1 MSIKN
6 LLAAGLIVCS
16 NIVGVSVVGSH
27 QDASAAF
34 DADKECPK
42 SSIYKHRN
50 DKNADGTNKYNW
62 PADEDKKP
70 KNIAQCNVIPDEDGK
85 DVMSTVATVINV
97 IVGVVG
103 IVSVAM
109 IVLGGISYAT
119 SQGDAAKAKKA
130 QNTIIYSVV
139 GLLISL
145 LAFAIVNFVLTSVF

>member
-1 MSIKN
+1 MRSRLIAI
-6 LLAAGLIVCS
+6 LAM
-16 NIVGVSVVGSH
+16 IVGCLGVVSSPVMAAVSCPEGTPRHGDSSVKSLGECSIPK
-27 QDASAAF
+27 DEASRY
-34 DADKECPK
+34 DLM
-42 SSIYKHRN
+42 
-50 DKNADGTNKYNW
+50 NK
-62 PADEDKKP
+62 
-70 KNIAQCNVIPDEDGK
+70 V
-85 DVMSTVATVINV
+85 TVVINV

>member
-1 MSIKN
+1 MKKVVLNAIAAALMVLGLGSVATMSP
-6 LLAAGLIVCS
+6 AVAE
-16 NIVGVSVVGSH
+16 GVNWK
-27 QDASAAF
+27 D
-34 DADKECPK
+34 C
-42 SSIYKHRN
+42 
-50 DKNADGTNKYNW
+50 ADG
-62 PADEDKKP
+62 A
-70 KNIAQCNVIPDEDGK
+70 
-85 DVMSTVATVINV
+85 STANCITSTDSTGVFGQGDLMGTLTTIINV

-103 IVSVAM
+103 FVAVAM

>member
-1 MSIKN
+1 MRSRLIAILAVVAGCLGVVSSPVMAKVKCPDGMARAGQEVDSLAECSIPK
-6 LLAAGLIVCS
+6 
-16 NIVGVSVVGSH
+16 
-27 QDASAAF
+27 DEASRY
-34 DADKECPK
+34 DLM
-42 SSIYKHRN
+42 
-50 DKNADGTNKYNW
+50 NK
-62 PADEDKKP
+62 
-70 KNIAQCNVIPDEDGK
+70 V
-85 DVMSTVATVINV
+85 TVVINV